1 MSGFDFLHPL
11 ILALIGLALVI
22 VGAFFYRMERS
33 DGEDRLRYEN
43 AALRSLVA
51 AMLVCMDDDADA
63 RECPLYDENEPHRC
77 AMKRVL
83 WELGLRNDG

>member
-11 ILALIGLALVI
+11 LLAVLGLALVI

-51 AMLVCMDDDADA
+51 AMRVCDDSEADA
-63 RECPLYDENEPHRC
+63 RTCPLYDENEPHRC
-77 AMKRVL
+77 AMERVL